1 MKRDTHGK
9 FTKEGIEK
17 LKGASFVNGMIG
29 HSGMELK
36 INEIINYLNQH
47 EQEHKNHFLEVTKMV
62 SGISAPPVS
71 QEEVCECGHT
81 RSFHLSYIDKDC
93 CDHVCTC
100 PHFTPKAE
108 AKDDIELR
116 EKLDYKELRNN
127 ILDILGTITFLP
139 DMGQVGVAAL
149 RTTLQKEAD
158 EIMNLIKSQ
167 SNP

>member
-116 EKLDYKELRNN
+116 EKLDSHKSNFKISVLDNNN
-127 ILDILGTITFLP
+127 IIDESATMRLKSLGYV
-139 DMGQVGVAAL
+139 Q
-149 RTTLQKEAD
+149 
-158 EIMNLIKSQ
+158 
-167 SNP
+167 